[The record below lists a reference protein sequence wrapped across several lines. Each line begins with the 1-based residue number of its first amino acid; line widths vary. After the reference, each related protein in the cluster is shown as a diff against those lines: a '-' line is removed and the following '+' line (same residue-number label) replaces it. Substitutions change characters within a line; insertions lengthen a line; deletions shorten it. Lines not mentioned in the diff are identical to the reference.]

1 MVTGLAEVDK
11 SSASPAILRVSPL
24 VSVYVL
30 SSKVTSKGL
39 GESQNSWVIPLMT
52 NNLGMLLN
60 AFETEV
66 AITPHG
72 SINLQPKLDYAE
84 ITLNKES
91 ESSVN

>member
-1 MVTGLAEVDK
+1 MVRSYTYYYGRMK
-11 SSASPAILRVSPL
+11 SSSTMFILGTNEQSPQ
-24 VSVYVL
+24 
-30 SSKVTSKGL
+30 KGL

-72 SINLQPKLDYAE
+72 SINLQPKLDYVE
-84 ITLNKES
+84 IT
-91 ESSVN
+91 

>member
-1 MVTGLAEVDK
+1 
-11 SSASPAILRVSPL
+11 
-24 VSVYVL
+24 
-30 SSKVTSKGL
+30 
-39 GESQNSWVIPLMT
+39 MT